1 MTDQQAVDTRS
12 ASEAPRTDRE
22 TALAMVPA
30 ADVFEDA
37 EGITLQLDMPGVA
50 RERLHIESNKN
61 SLLIEGNA
69 HIDMP
74 EGMAALY
81 ADVRSTLYRRSFFL
95 SDELEAERAEAT
107 LKDGVL
113 TVRIPK
119 RAESRP
125 RRIEVRAG

>member
-1 MTDQQAVDTRS
+1 MADKQEVAKRDAAEV
-12 ASEAPRTDRE
+12 ERTDR
-22 TALAMVPA
+22 APGSVMLPP

-50 RERLHIESNKN
+50 KDRLNLQANKN
-61 SLLIEGNA
+61 TLLIEGTA
-69 HIDMP
+69 RIEMP
-74 EGMAALY
+74 QGMEALY
-81 ADVRSTLYRRSFFL
+81 ADVRSTLYRRSFVL
-95 SDELEAERAEAT
+95 SDELETDKTEAS

-119 RAESRP
+119 RAEVRP

>member
-1 MTDQQAVDTRS
+1 MADKQEVAKRDATEV
-12 ASEAPRTDRE
+12 ERTDR
-22 TALAMVPA
+22 APGSVMLPP

-50 RERLHIESNKN
+50 KDWLNLQANKN
-61 SLLIEGNA
+61 TLVIEGNA
-69 HIDMP
+69 RIEMP
-74 EGMAALY
+74 QGMEALY
-81 ADVRSTLYRRSFFL
+81 ADVRSTLYRRSFVL
-95 SDELEAERAEAT
+95 SDELETEKTEAS

-119 RAESRP
+119 RAEVRP